1 MEAARAVA
9 ENTRVSPLSLPADA
23 LCEEALCTLPLPRL
37 RAVPVQELRRRF
49 VVLRHVNALARA
61 ALPLVALPEHAGVGM
76 ARAQA
81 EAEADAEE
89 AGAGGVSEE
98 HGTAFESRLDVGPR
112 ALEELA
118 AELSGGGA
126 EGAGVAVE
134 VSNGW
139 ASAVAGCDG
148 GEWVLRSSG
157 LLFTE
162 VKQELLDAGLALT
175 STAGSDEMPKLVI
188 DRLAAA
194 ETLAA
199 PGERRVRSRGQSIFE
214 QALRQ
219 LPAEVWSLRQRAAR
233 PHMALDVRIQ
243 REHVVGAAGPY
254 RAFFSDVARELQE
267 ASAEASHSTL
277 GLLVPTPNQ
286 QMQFGEGRDRF
297 QPRPQASAPTA
308 LRQWRAL
315 GVLMGVA
322 LRTRVLLTLQWPS
335 AVWRALAGQPV
346 SSHDLV
352 AADAATG
359 RGLIEAVVACSREEW
374 EDKFAGTLT
383 WSVMRSDRSR
393 VLALAGGA
401 SASRVGGGG
410 VEAEAPRVQYEDR
423 LQWASWAL
431 LQRLLESR
439 AQLRALRAGLRRL
452 VPASLMGL
460 CSWGELERRVC
471 GRAEVDLALLRRHTQ
486 YSGGLTPESRQV
498 QFFWRVLE
506 GFTQEQRRR
515 FIKFAWGQERLPASD
530 EEFRAAGVR
539 MLLKPST
546 QRVRNPDESFPRAD
560 TCFFNVTLVDYSSF
574 EVAKRQLTAVV
585 NMDAWGLDGDEEQQ
599 R

>member
-1 MEAARAVA
+1 
-9 ENTRVSPLSLPADA
+9 
-23 LCEEALCTLPLPRL
+23 
-37 RAVPVQELRRRF
+37 
-49 VVLRHVNALARA
+49 
-61 ALPLVALPEHAGVGM
+61 
-76 ARAQA
+76 
-81 EAEADAEE
+81 
-89 AGAGGVSEE
+89 
-98 HGTAFESRLDVGPR
+98 
-112 ALEELA
+112 
-118 AELSGGGA
+118 
-126 EGAGVAVE
+126 
-134 VSNGW
+134 
-139 ASAVAGCDG
+139 
-148 GEWVLRSSG
+148 
-157 LLFTE
+157 
-162 VKQELLDAGLALT
+162 
-175 STAGSDEMPKLVI
+175 MPKLSI

-194 ETLAA
+194 ETLGA
-199 PGERRVRSRGQSIFE
+199 PGERGVRSVGRSIFE

-219 LPAEVWSLRQRAAR
+219 LPEEAWALRQRTSR

-267 ASAEASHSTL
+267 AAAEASHSTL

-286 QMQFGEGRDRF
+286 QAQFGEGRDRF
-297 QPRPQASAPTA
+297 VPRPLASSQAA

-315 GVLMGVA
+315 GLLVGVA
-322 LRTRVLLTLQWPS
+322 VRTRVLLTLQWPS
-335 AVWRALAGQPV
+335 LVWRALAGQPV

-352 AADAATG
+352 AADAAMA
-359 RGLIEAVVACSREEW
+359 RGVLEAVVACSREEW
-374 EDKFAGTLT
+374 DAKFAGALT
-383 WSVMRSDRSR
+383 WSVLRSDRSR
-393 VLALAGGA
+393 AMAAAEGGA
-401 SASRVGGGG
+401 QGADAGTGTDAGAARVS
-410 VEAEAPRVQYEDR
+410 YEDR

-431 LQRLLESR
+431 LQRLLEGR
-439 AQLRALRAGLRRL
+439 AQVRALRAGLRRL
-452 VPASLMGL
+452 VPASLLSL

-471 GRAEVDLALLRRHTQ
+471 GKAEVDLALLQRHTQ
-486 YSGGLTPESRQV
+486 YGGGLTPESRQV

-530 EEFRAAGVR
+530 DEFRASGVR

-574 EVAKRQLTAVV
+574 EVARRQLTAVV